1 MEERVYRSKVRDVE
15 DLRRCILQAW
25 DELDHPSL
33 LIKQSVNGV
42 RDLVFV
48 SMRLADN
55 LNTNFD
61 W

>member
-1 MEERVYRSKVRDVE
+1 MWKICVDAFCRPGMNLIS
-15 DLRRCILQAW
+15 A
-25 DELDHPSL
+25 L

-42 RDLVFV
+42 RDFVFV